1 MYIYEQYIFFIIC
14 NDFICLQQK
23 PRYNL
28 TGKWRL
34 IKYHNLTNGTIDS
47 ESANI
52 TRAIII
58 EFSDNGQ
65 GGKMNG
71 HTVTNSLYKQFIL
84 SSDNSPPSNVFTTFI
99 VSYN

>member
-1 MYIYEQYIFFIIC
+1 MNNIFFLLFAITSFVC
-14 NDFICLQQK
+14 NKNHDTT
-23 PRYNL
+23 L

-34 IKYHNLTNGTIDS
+34 IKYHNLTKGTS
-47 ESANI
+47 ESEPANI
-52 TRAIII
+52 PRSVII

-65 GGKMNG
+65 NGKMNG
-71 HTVTNSLYKQFIL
+71 HTVTNTVYKQFIL